1 MALIRLSVMFIGA
14 LVVANYVW
22 AMVAGPRQEE
32 QKQFPA
38 VQSALNGREPW
49 ADREKYAGKGRDAA
63 RKSALEGLGQP
74 YAQMCSDHG
83 HKRLVDGLNY
93 YYHHRVYVSRE
104 YSTAWGEPGARFIKQ
119 AWTTLDDNRVER
131 LTREIY
137 GRGFF
142 APDELSRIG
151 RDLAAEIV
159 RDVKVTG
166 KPCAGQ
172 RQS

>member
-1 MALIRLSVMFIGA
+1 MS
-14 LVVANYVW
+14 
-22 AMVAGPRQEE
+22 Q
-32 QKQFPA
+32 
-38 VQSALNGREPW
+38 
-49 ADREKYAGKGRDAA
+49 
-63 RKSALEGLGQP
+63 
-74 YAQMCSDHG
+74 
-83 HKRLVDGLNY
+83 
-93 YYHHRVYVSRE
+93 E
-104 YSTAWGEPGARFIKQ
+104 YSTAWGEAGARFIKQ

>member
-63 RKSALEGLGQP
+63 RKSALVGLGQP
-74 YAQMCSDHG
+74 YAHMCSEHG
-83 HKRLVDGLNY
+83 H
-93 YYHHRVYVSRE
+93 
-104 YSTAWGEPGARFIKQ
+104 
-119 AWTTLDDNRVER
+119 
-131 LTREIY
+131 
-137 GRGFF
+137 
-142 APDELSRIG
+142 
-151 RDLAAEIV
+151 
-159 RDVKVTG
+159 
-166 KPCAGQ
+166 
-172 RQS
+172 